1 LSYAVRDFY
10 LNGGSQAIIVRLFK
24 VSGAD
29 DAAKA
34 KAKVDAKAQ
43 LTVDGLIIIAKSPG
57 LWGEK
62 LRATIDV
69 EVSDDVRTRWNL
81 KATDVLFN
89 LTIRLG
95 STSEKFLNVTVT
107 DNARRIDRVL
117 KAESSL
123 VELILPGD
131 EPKVEKTKAAVVA
144 YKELLAALNDAARVD
159 LDDAATKAEKEL
171 AIASEELAVA
181 VKELAAAY

>member
-1 LSYAVRDFY
+1 
-10 LNGGSQAIIVRLFK
+10 
-24 VSGAD
+24 
-29 DAAKA
+29 
-34 KAKVDAKAQ
+34 
-43 LTVDGLIIIAKSPG
+43 
-57 LWGEK
+57 
-62 LRATIDV
+62 
-69 EVSDDVRTRWNL
+69 
-81 KATDVLFN
+81 VLFN

-107 DNARRIDRVL
+107 DNARLIDRVL

-144 YKELLAALNDAARVD
+144 YKELLAAPNDAARVD